1 MLSFHDWLIL
11 TLTCLAGAA
20 SPGPS
25 VILLIRSVTSAGV
38 LAGLIFGISHGVG
51 IFIYAGLVSLGLA
64 SLLVLMPAVFVTV
77 QIAGVLFLLWIGLSM
92 MREGVS
98 GHASLWDQKT
108 VSGQLWRHGRDGFLI
123 AFLNPKVAVFFTA
136 VFSQFLAPDQPLG
149 MRVQMTATA
158 WAVDSLWYM
167 LLAVVFGIPWVL
179 NGFRQHAPR
188 LHLIMGGGLM
198 LLAVIIGAALIVDFL
213 G

>member
-1 MLSFHDWLIL
+1 MLSFHAWLIL

-25 VILLIRSVTSAGV
+25 VILLIRSVTSSGVMAGI
-38 LAGLIFGISHGVG
+38 IFGISHGIG

-64 SLLVLMPAVFVTV
+64 SLLVLVPAVFITI
-77 QIAGVLFLLWIGLSM
+77 QIAGVLFLMWIGMVM
-92 MREGVS
+92 MREGLA
-98 GHASLWDQKT
+98 GHSPVMDRAVQT
-108 VSGQLWRHGRDGFLI
+108 GGLWRHGRDGFLI

-136 VFSQFLAPDQPLG
+136 IFSQFLVPDQPVL

-158 WAVDSLWYM
+158 WLVDSLWYM
-167 LLAVVFGIPWVL
+167 LLAMVFGIPVVL
-179 NGFRQHAPR
+179 TAFRKYLGR

-198 LLAVIIGAALIVDFL
+198 MLAVIIGVSLVTNAI

>member
-98 GHASLWDQKT
+98 GHASLWDQKI

>member
-98 GHASLWDQKT
+98 GHASLWDQKA

-123 AFLNPKVAVFFTA
+123 AFLNPKVVVFFTA